1 MSLYLLVCSF
11 YLTFKAFAVRH
22 CRTLVASLLNNLF
35 VQNIPK
41 LLQGKTQE
49 QAVKAFLTP
58 PIGPL
63 VAAIVSTYGLFAS
76 TYIGCN
82 TDLP

>member
-1 MSLYLLVCSF
+1 
-11 YLTFKAFAVRH
+11 
-22 CRTLVASLLNNLF
+22 LF

-49 QAVKAFLTP
+49 ETVKAFLKP
-58 PIGPL
+58 PIGSL

-76 TYIGCN
+76 TYIECN
-82 TDLP
+82 ADLP